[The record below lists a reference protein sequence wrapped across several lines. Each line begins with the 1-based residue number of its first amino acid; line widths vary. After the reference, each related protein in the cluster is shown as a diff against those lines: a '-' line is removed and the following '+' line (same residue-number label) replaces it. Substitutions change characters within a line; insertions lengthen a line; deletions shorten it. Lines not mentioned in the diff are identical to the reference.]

1 MKRNQF
7 PLFSLPLSIGI
18 VLSLTKN
25 KFCIIHVYNTRTGE
39 TSNAQ
44 RNIYA
49 SLSKAEVSSK
59 TKEFSTGIKK
69 KSYNFN
75 TLPFPKIVH
84 FLHRILAFIKIA
96 ARCTQRVLHV
106 SGWEKRGG
114 TALAS
119 QRKNGK
125 GLLGKGNDSAA
136 LFIRRIPVIRPSRRE
151 LVGKKYFNR

>member
-1 MKRNQF
+1 M
-7 PLFSLPLSIGI
+7 
-18 VLSLTKN
+18 
-25 KFCIIHVYNTRTGE
+25 YNTRIEE